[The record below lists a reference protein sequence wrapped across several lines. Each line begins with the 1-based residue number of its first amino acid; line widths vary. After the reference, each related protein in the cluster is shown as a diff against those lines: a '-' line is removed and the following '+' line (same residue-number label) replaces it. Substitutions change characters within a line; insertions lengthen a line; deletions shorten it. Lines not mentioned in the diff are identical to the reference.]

1 MTRSQLDNLTVRH
14 YVGYYGG
21 LVLGISFE
29 VTYSTGT
36 GIDHYTYTFTVSDNA
51 TIAVVIGSQGETDKL
66 YIKRNGSWVEVS
78 EVYKKANGAWVK
90 QTLTRSTFDTST
102 KYVLRS

>member
-1 MTRSQLDNLTVRH
+1 M
-14 YVGYYGG
+14 
-21 LVLGISFE
+21 LGISFE

-66 YIKRNGSWVEVS
+66 YIKRNGACVEVT
-78 EVYKKANGAWVK
+78 EVYKKVNGAWVQ
-90 QTLTRSTFDTST
+90 QTITRTLFDASTN
-102 KYVLRS
+102 YVQR

>member
-1 MTRSQLDNLTVRH
+1 MRH

-21 LVLGISFE
+21 LVLGISFD

-36 GIDHYTYTFTVSDNA
+36 GIDHYTYTYTVSDNA

-66 YIKRNGSWVEVS
+66 YIKRNGAWVEVT
-78 EVYKKANGAWVK
+78 EIYKRVNGAWVK
-90 QTLTRSTFDTST
+90 QTLTRTLFDTST
-102 KYVLRS
+102 KYVQR